1 MFSLKQ
7 EKQIA
12 IDRHKILLRKQE
24 AEIGPER
31 REDCDTE
38 TIPNW

>member
-24 AEIGPER
+24 AGIGPGR